1 MAAAER
7 EDDFE
12 GVMSEEA
19 RERDGRDG
27 LVAAAAAAA
36 EELKGTAVADDKL
49 SLFSRVPAS
58 LLSS

>member
-12 GVMSEEA
+12 GVISEEA

-27 LVAAAAAAA
+27 LVAAAAAA
-36 EELKGTAVADDKL
+36 EELKGAAVADDKL